1 MLLSVAGDLLLFSV
15 TGLGLGAVLA
25 TWFRGFSPL
34 DRLSLGL
41 GAAMILLYLA
51 SFARY
56 LLALP
61 PAILWL
67 LVVSGLVL
75 VALRHKMLRALAQ
88 NEEIRRAL
96 GFWAVLAAWCLGW
109 QMLIV
114 SYSGGSWSG
123 DWQEHYD
130 RAHFFLQRWP
140 TDHLFIGLYA
150 LPARPPLAN
159 LVISGFLGLSGGAFF
174 HFQVFS
180 TLLATLVFMP
190 LASLVQKIQPGGR
203 AQAILLGLLMLSPLF
218 VQNATFP
225 WTKLPAAFFIVLA
238 VGLLSHP
245 TPAVAARS
253 LTYALVALAAA
264 LLTHY
269 SAAPWLMAGAG
280 AWLAAYHGQLSLAE
294 NRRGILLGLLLG
306 SLLFLTWLGWSWST
320 YGAKITFTAN
330 TTSGLAFALP
340 FWDHVRATFGNIYR
354 TLVPAWLWEGMPALL
369 QQESIVARLRDR
381 WFCLYQLNLPLAFGL
396 GGGVV
401 LGRLIL
407 ARARHGGTPVL
418 FWCGLV
424 IMIVGLS
431 SAIQPSDPLGVTH
444 IVLQPLV
451 LLGLAW
457 LAACGPL
464 LPDAWIRL
472 WVFGLSVDF
481 VFGVALHFGVQSL
494 WLERWLNPG
503 LTELEYFRRLSQPAA
518 ANYYG
523 KLRLGAEHLAT
534 GIPPVVALLLLVSCA
549 AMALTTLRNHRARPA
564 D

>member
-15 TGLGLGAVLA
+15 TVLGLGVFFA
-25 TWFRGFSPL
+25 TWFHGFSPL

-51 SFARY
+51 GFARY

-61 PAILWL
+61 PAALWL
-67 LVVSGLVL
+67 LVILALVL
-75 VALRHKMLRALAQ
+75 VALRHKMVRTLAQ
-88 NEEIRRAL
+88 HEEIRRAL
-96 GFWAVLAAWCLGW
+96 GYWVVLAVWCLGW

-140 TDHLFIGLYA
+140 TDHLFIGLYP

-159 LVISGFLGLSGGAFF
+159 LVISGFLGLSGGAFS

-180 TLLATLVFMP
+180 TLLATLVFLP
-190 LASLVQKIQPGGR
+190 LASLVQKLQPGGR
-203 AQAILLGLLMLSPLF
+203 APVILLGLLMLSPLF

-253 LTYALVALAAA
+253 LTCALVALAAA

-269 SAAPWLMAGAG
+269 SAAPWLIAGGG
-280 AWLAAYHGQLSLAE
+280 AWLAAYHGQLHLPA
-294 NRRGILLGLLLG
+294 NRRGIALGVLLG

-320 YGAKITFTAN
+320 YGTKITFTAN
-330 TTSGLAFALP
+330 TTSSLAFALP
-340 FWDHVRATFGNIYR
+340 LGDQIHATFGNIYR

-369 QQESIVARLRDR
+369 QQESLMARLRDR

-396 GGGVV
+396 GGVVV

-407 ARARHGGTPVL
+407 PRARPGDSQAR
-418 FWCGLV
+418 FWWVLV
-424 IMIVGLS
+424 ILIIGLS
-431 SAIQPSDPLGVTH
+431 SAVHPSDPLGLTH
-444 IVLQPLV
+444 ISLQPLV

-457 LAACGPL
+457 LAARGPL
-464 LPDAWIRL
+464 LPAGWVRL
-472 WVFGLSVDF
+472 WTFGLGVDF
-481 VFGVALHFGVQSL
+481 IFGVALHFGVQSL
-494 WLERWLNPG
+494 WLDRWLNPG
-503 LTELEYFRRLSQPAA
+503 LTELEYFRRFSQPAA
-518 ANYYG
+518 ANYFG
-523 KLRLGAEHLAT
+523 RLRIGAEHLAT
-534 GIPPVVALLLLVSCA
+534 GIPPAVALLLLVIG
-549 AMALTTLRNHRARPA
+549 ALFTLVSLRSSAGTRQR
-564 D
+564 